1 MAELNL
7 CIFCGKEPEKPRQYG
22 YQIAPR
28 RNKCYCIDHSCDNG
42 LLVSVHG
49 FSREEVVERWNKI
62 MPAAD
67 VAEVRHAR
75 WEECDYIEPCVHGFG
90 TIRHTNAGLKCSN
103 CVNVFRKD
111 LLWKG
116 NYCPNCGAKMDLEV

>member
-1 MAELNL
+1 MDELNL

-49 FSREEVVERWNKI
+49 FSREEVVEKWNKI

-67 VAEVRHAR
+67 VAEVRHAK
-75 WEECDYIEPCVHGFG
+75 WISEEHEDRVSPTMTHKY
-90 TIRHTNAGLKCSN
+90 TWYYCSE
-103 CVNVFRKD
+103 CGRRLVGYSKTSD
-111 LLWKG
+111 AP
-116 NYCPNCGAKMDLEV
+116 YCHCGARMDLEV

>member
-1 MAELNL
+1 MDELNL

-49 FSREEVVERWNKI
+49 FSREEVVEKWNKI

-67 VAEVRHAR
+67 VAEVRHAK
-75 WEECDYIEPCVHGFG
+75 WISEEHEDRVSPTMTHKY
-90 TIRHTNAGLKCSN
+90 TWYYCSE
-103 CVNVFRKD
+103 CGRRLVGYSKLSD
-111 LLWKG
+111 AP
-116 NYCPNCGAKMDLEV
+116 YCHCGAKMDLKEES